1 MSANTITMDKPV
13 ETSLLDTGAQGI
25 IGKPLD
31 RIDGPLKVAG
41 QATYAAE
48 QDAGTLHGVLVGARI
63 AKGKIASIDEQ
74 SALADPG
81 VTRVFTDYAH
91 FARNPQQG
99 GETAAPTQGVREIA
113 YVGQPIALV
122 VAESFEAARDGAEAL
137 VITYDEKQG
146 TFGLDAHADEAE
158 IPPDGSTPARSAQG
172 DIDTAMAAGP
182 VSIDVTYTTPSQ
194 SSAAMEPHATIA
206 RWDGDILILHTAN
219 QMLASCRKQMADA
232 LGMKEKNVRLIAPYV
247 GGGFGSKLGIAPE
260 AVAAAL
266 ASKEIGQPIKVTM
279 SRPQVFEATVR
290 RSDTSQRIRLAAT
303 HDGKL
308 TAIGHDSLTSN
319 LEGEDY
325 FEPCGIATHFLYA
338 AENRQINHDVV
349 RLNETLSGSMRSPG
363 EAVGMLALECAM
375 DELAEAL
382 GMDPIDL
389 RKANE
394 PEKDPEQGIPFSTR
408 NLIACM
414 DRGAREFGWD
424 QRDPTPGS
432 VRDGEW
438 LVGIGMAAAARSN
451 LTMDSAARVTLATD
465 GRVTVETDM
474 TDIGTGSYTILGQIA
489 GEILGVGID
498 QVTVKLGDTDM
509 PPAAGSGGSWGACSA
524 GSGVYQACE
533 AIRARIAVALDVAP
547 DGLTLKDGH
556 AIAGNRKIAFADLV
570 TENLVAE
577 GAIAPGKNDKAFT
590 QACFGAHFA
599 EVAVNAVTGEARVR
613 RMLGV
618 FSAGRILNAKTARSQ
633 CLGGMT
639 FGIGAALTE
648 DLIYDPRNGKLVNRD
663 LGEYHVPAN
672 ADVPQLEV
680 IFVDERDHA
689 ANPMLAKG
697 IGELGISGAG
707 AAIANAIHNATGV
720 RVRDYPIT
728 LDKLLAGLPPV

>member
-1 MSANTITMDKPV
+1 VSANTITMDKPI
-13 ETSLLDTGAQGI
+13 ETSLLDTSAQGI

-41 QATYAAE
+41 RAIYAAE
-48 QDAGTLHGVLVGARI
+48 QDADTLHGVLVGARI
-63 AKGKIASIDEQ
+63 AKGKVAGIDEQ
-74 SALADPG
+74 SALAIPG
-81 VTRVFTDYAH
+81 VTRVFTDYKH

-99 GETAAPTQGVREIA
+99 GETAAPTQGVQDIA
-113 YVGQPIALV
+113 YVGQPIALI
-122 VAESFEAARDGAEAL
+122 VADSFEAARDGAEAL
-137 VITYDEKQG
+137 LITYDEEAG
-146 TFGLDAHADEAE
+146 TFDLAAHADESE
-158 IPPDGSTPARSAQG
+158 VPPDGSTPARSAQG
-172 DIDTAMAAGP
+172 DIDKAMAAGP
-182 VSIDVTYTTPSQ
+182 VTIDVTYTTPSQ
-194 SSAAMEPHATIA
+194 SSAAMELHATIA
-206 RWDGDILILHTAN
+206 RWDGDMLVLHTAN
-219 QMLASCRKQMADA
+219 QMLASCREQMADA
-232 LGMKEKNVRLIAPYV
+232 LGIKAKNVRLIAPYV

-266 ASKEIGQPIKVTM
+266 ASRDIGKPIKVMM
-279 SRPQVFEATVR
+279 SRGQVFEATVR
-290 RSDTSQRIRLAAT
+290 RSDTSQRIRLAAG

-308 TAIGHDSLTSN
+308 TAIGHDSLASN
-319 LEGEDY
+319 LDGEDY

-338 AENRQINHDVV
+338 AENRQINHDLV
-349 RLNETLSGSMRSPG
+349 RLNQTLSGSMRAPG
-363 EAVGMLALECAM
+363 EAVGQLALECAM

-394 PEKDPEQGIPFSTR
+394 PEKDPEKDVPFSTR

-414 DRGAREFGWD
+414 DRGATEFGWD
-424 QRDPTPGS
+424 KRNPTPGS

-438 LVGIGMAAAARSN
+438 LIGIGMAAAARTN
-451 LTMDSAARVTLATD
+451 LTMQSAARVTLGTD

-474 TDIGTGSYTILGQIA
+474 TDIGTGTYTILGQIA

-498 QVTVKLGDTDM
+498 RVTVKLGDTEM
-509 PPAAGSGGSWGACSA
+509 PPAAGSGGSWGAGSA
-524 GSGVYQACE
+524 GSAVYQACE
-533 AIRARIAVALDVAP
+533 AIRDKVALAMDVPP
-547 DGLTLKDGH
+547 DDLTLKDGS
-556 AIAGNRKIAFADLV
+556 AIAGNRKVAFADLV
-570 TENLVAE
+570 KEDLVAE
-577 GAIAPGKNDKAFT
+577 GAIVPGKNDKTFT
-590 QACFGAHFA
+590 QAAFGAHFA

-618 FSAGRILNAKTARSQ
+618 FAAGRILNEKTARSQ

-648 DLIYDPRNGKLVNRD
+648 DLIHDSRNGKLVNRD
-663 LGEYHVPAN
+663 LAEYHVPAN

-680 IFVDERDHA
+680 IFIDERDHA

-707 AAIANAIHNATGV
+707 AAIANAVHNACGV